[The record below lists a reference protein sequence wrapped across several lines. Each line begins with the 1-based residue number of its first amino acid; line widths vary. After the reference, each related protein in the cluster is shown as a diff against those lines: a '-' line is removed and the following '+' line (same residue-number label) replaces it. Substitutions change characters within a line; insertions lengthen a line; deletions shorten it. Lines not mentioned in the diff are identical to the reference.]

1 MYNCNICGKEF
12 KTKCG
17 CTKHTLTHT
26 VRFKCGAC
34 GKQYRRREDLKKHQ
48 QKSLHSR
55 EQRVSA
61 SASKSLPQNDCK
73 KTNTHKGPN
82 TVQTGGLTQSAI
94 NGTAKV
100 TVLRPVREDKY
111 DLVKFLSNA
120 RPVVEKYLSERARQ
134 RSIKWYLVAQVELTR
149 EDGDGNVHVAE
160 PFFRSITHTS
170 FRGHVWNA

>member
-1 MYNCNICGKEF
+1 M
-12 KTKCG
+12 
-17 CTKHTLTHT
+17 T
-26 VRFKCGAC
+26 VRKRILI
-34 GKQYRRREDLKKHQ
+34 KDLI
-48 QKSLHSR
+48 
-55 EQRVSA
+55 
-61 SASKSLPQNDCK
+61 
-73 KTNTHKGPN
+73 
-82 TVQTGGLTQSAI
+82 QTGGLTQSAI

-134 RSIKWYLVAQVELTR
+134 RSIKWYLVAQVEFTR

-170 FRGHVWNA
+170 FRGHV